1 MAEEK
6 ARVAAER
13 LRKKAAFEKLAYK
26 QRLRRKEGGAK
37 KRKGFMEMFRLVR
50 SGNKELKAK
59 KKEAKERH
67 AEHVKRKAEQEKESH
82 FEEGEK
88 DLPETRLLVNEDDD
102 DQKHEESHE
111 NVEAPMGHDN
121 PNARR
126 MLEFASPSEQNGK
139 NEHKSH
145 KSKKKH
151 KHKSRDGSKK
161 KHHKKSKKKK
171 HK

>member
-26 QRLRRKEGGAK
+26 QRLRRKEGVAK

-67 AEHVKRKAEQEKESH
+67 AEHVKRKAEQEKDSREI
-82 FEEGEK
+82 
-88 DLPETRLLVNEDDD
+88 L
-102 DQKHEESHE
+102 
-111 NVEAPMGHDN
+111 
-121 PNARR
+121 
-126 MLEFASPSEQNGK
+126 ASN
-139 NEHKSH
+139 
-145 KSKKKH
+145 
-151 KHKSRDGSKK
+151 
-161 KHHKKSKKKK
+161 
-171 HK
+171 